1 MPLPYQIVPE
11 GSLKRPKI
19 ETHINDNTEV
29 ITNPAMGG
37 GPVTSCL
44 CVFASPKGRDRE
56 VITIKDGQAAFLDEF
71 GLGPFSL
78 YGQPLMNAY
87 AAATAATTSDAMV
100 HCLRVTPEDAAYS
113 CATLIAKYAFT
124 DNGTMLLHF
133 VIKPSDTDLLNLEDL
148 ETATKVDEVNADVT
162 GYTSV
167 KLFSL
172 AYRGRGSYGKNIRFR
187 ITTDK
192 ATDKMNEFKNYN
204 FMVYRNEDLLEQKEN
219 FNVVVVPDALYSG
232 MTIFLEDVINDSE
245 DGSNYLRIVAF
256 PDGFQKLY
264 DLYKNENPDT
274 PFTLN
279 DFDPLLGIDKWTRN
293 AIPNLEIEAAEYVE
307 AINGETPVDLS
318 SATGIAL
325 LGGHDGSLDEMNPDR
340 ETVLNA
346 LYLRA
351 YSQQIDPRIKSRNRY
366 PTTFIFDA
374 NFPIQVKLAIASLVT
389 QRTDCVGV
397 LDFGLQITTKAGVGA
412 YYNDNFANI
421 IDSRYIYY
429 EPYCMKVRDPYTKKT
444 VTVTSTYWM
453 SQAYL
458 THINAYNGKHRP
470 MAGNTLGII
479 SGYVG
484 QSVYPVFDEDL
495 DETMMDEYADLNLN
509 IAKYNQ
515 NQVIVR
521 AMQNSAQAKLSAL
534 TEMNNVLVLLDVKRD
549 CERLCAYYEYDFM
562 EADDI
567 ARFNTDVANVVAR
580 YADGQVRSISAHFDK
595 NSWEAERS
603 IIHLY
608 VEMVMKDL
616 VKTTIIEIDV
626 NRSDG

>member
-1 MPLPYQIVPE
+1 MPLPYQIVPK
-11 GSLKRPKI
+11 GSLRRPKI

-56 VITIKDGQAAFLDEF
+56 VITLKTGQAGFLDEF
-71 GLGPFSL
+71 GLGPFAL

-113 CATLIAKYAFT
+113 CATLIAKVLVT
-124 DNGTMLLHF
+124 GEQMSIRF
-133 VIKPSDTDLLNLEDL
+133 VVKGSDKELLNLDDL
-148 ETATKVDEVNADVT
+148 ESATAVDRIPDAE
-162 GYTSV
+162 GYV
-167 KLFSL
+167 PYKLWTV
-172 AYRGRGSYGKNIRFR
+172 AYRGRGAYGKNIRFR
-187 ITTDK
+187 ITTDR
-192 ATDKMNEFKNYN
+192 ATDRFNEFKNYN
-204 FMVYRNEDLLEQKEN
+204 FMIYRNEEMLEQKEN
-219 FNVVVVPDALYSG
+219 KNFCVVPDALYSG
-232 MTIFLEDVINDSE
+232 MTIYLEDVINDQD
-245 DGSNYLRIVAF
+245 DGSNYVRIATF
-256 PDGFQKLY
+256 PDNFQRIF
-264 DLYKNENPDT
+264 DLYLDANPET
-274 PFTLN
+274 TYTLN
-279 DFDPLLGIDKWTRN
+279 DFDPLLGIDKYTRE
-293 AIPNLEIEAAEYVE
+293 AIENLTIEAAESFTPE
-307 AINGETPVDLS
+307 EGETPVDLS

-325 LGGHDGSLDEMNPDR
+325 IGGSDGSLDESNPNRQKILD
-340 ETVLNA
+340 A

-374 NFPIQVKLAIASLVT
+374 NFPIQTKMAIASLVT

-429 EPYCMKVRDPYTKKT
+429 EPYCMSVRDPYNKKT
-444 VTVTSTYWM
+444 VVVTSTYWM
-453 SQAYL
+453 TQAYL
-458 THINAYNGKHRP
+458 KHINAYNGKHRP

-479 SGYVG
+479 SGYIG

-495 DETMMDEYADLNLN
+495 DEEIMDEYADLNLN

-521 AMQNSAQAKLSAL
+521 AMQNSAQTKLSAL